1 MNSRMTVTAVRRFA
15 LLGAI
20 GAVSLTVLGTSGDAS
35 AQIAGTT
42 NKPLPNVLLLVDSSG
57 SMERM
62 PDNSLPSDNRNP
74 PSATTNVCSPG
85 VASNP
90 NRWGMLLQALTGNLQ
105 PFFSCDA
112 ISRSGGSFKNEFRI
126 GNTGGPGV
134 NNQPYDADYFLP
146 YHRPLTGEFAPNAC
160 ALAPY
165 TLPGAS
171 NGQGVGST
179 GLGTLTAPYADS
191 SSFPPDALKAFRETY
206 LRAQYGSGG
215 LGSTLS
221 PGSANTCN
229 FEQAND
235 GQLDAA
241 RDYIRFGLMMF
252 DNDPSAGTGTLASAP
267 TGPNASW
274 GAVDTTNPFTGQWS
288 YVKSPANPLPLGAG
302 RPAACATTSPFE
314 VGARHW
320 GAPPWEG
327 RMVKFPNPDGTL
339 YDIADTNDQI
349 QKVLLGTRPYGA
361 TPIDGMM
368 EDARDYLWYND
379 YGPLGTTPGYAD
391 AYVNATCRDQY
402 IVLLTDGAP
411 NLDLR
416 PSCTE
421 AGTPTGICPYP
432 NKAAQVAYQLATS
445 STVNQ
450 RVKTFVIGFSVNGA
464 GSLTFANDGFPGTFT
479 TPNNNCKAWFNGVTS
494 NGTNLS
500 AMHAVCSAP
509 KCLVDPC
516 PATSAP
522 REGST
527 ADACCQLSEIAWFG
541 SAPTNDTPPFF
552 AETQADLVL
561 SFGRVL
567 GGISKT
573 ATTRTLPGYSPAVSV
588 SGAGLT
594 GDFIASFIPNAQKVW
609 SGEID
614 RTRSLCVGT
623 PTPVPTPQT
632 QSVAAGDS
640 FAANTASQAAAGKR
654 LFVSVLGTVGTSPG
668 GPVVDSARSIRP
680 WTSAPDGIVPA
691 DAAGTQYVGL
701 DASMALS
708 APNWTGA
715 LGLDDNSC
723 KRSRDINGAII
734 PKLAADDCR
743 DVIWN
748 FATASKTPVTKA
760 GGGVSYSKFNV
771 RCSGTA
777 SATAGFCSFSSSIG
791 CSIGGPSC
799 QSLGGQPGEV
809 CVPECSALGAIFR
822 SSPTLVGPP
831 NDLLREDAYRTFSE
845 QRKTRRPAMFVA
857 TTDGV
862 LHAFKSLA
870 TNNPL
875 FDNVPTEHEL
885 WAFVPPAV
893 LPRLASNYPT
903 GQQILL
909 DGTPAVKDIVW
920 DRVLR
925 TEAPLYHTTLVSGM
939 GAGGGGYYA
948 LSVTDSDCQGS
959 GSTTIAN
966 APNGCLP
973 NGSISSPT
981 SLTNLASAGTKGPQ
995 FLWQLTDIQSVG
1007 SGETAKPLRRSK
1019 DSKDYVALFGKES
1032 GNAAIATLLVNPN
1045 DGNGARQIG
1054 VAILPG
1060 GIDGPPVKNQYCDRA
1075 IFGGSLGSFSATD
1088 DVSDNVTPMAPRTQ
1102 VRQWAGA
1109 TAADCKTA
1117 PVPGRNVTIVRA
1129 DTGEILRVF
1138 GRPGSDIPQAI
1149 SSANRRTDAPFD
1161 SPIIGTPAIYPSGV
1175 GVSTQKI
1182 FVGDADGTLWR
1193 IDVSD
1198 QNPLN
1203 WRVALFQDVVSK
1215 SLPVTPTPSG
1225 AQSQPIQI
1233 QPVITQ
1239 DPFGGLV
1246 ITAATGDQENLVAS
1260 TERNYVMT
1268 IQEQKAISATQLGRA
1283 SVRWFLP
1290 LNNAARVT
1298 GPMTV
1303 FDRTL
1308 YFATYQPVVPSA
1320 SACDKG
1326 GGALLWGMDF
1336 YNPQGGSVASA
1347 AGGVSRWC
1355 PIGSVDA
1362 VSGACTAA
1370 LQPNENPAI
1379 TYPGLLGAI
1388 IPGVTIR
1395 ASQSCAAFTNA
1406 GGVDPLVTGMSS
1418 TTFSLFFGATAPNGS
1433 GGATGSP
1440 QAARPTSPL
1449 VRPLPRTAANIDS
1462 WALVVD

>member
-1 MNSRMTVTAVRRFA
+1 MNSTRAVAVAAVRRFA

-20 GAVSLTVLGTSGDAS
+20 GAVSLTVLGTSGDAR

-62 PDNSLPSDNRNP
+62 PDNSLPGDNRNP
-74 PSATTNVCSPG
+74 PMVPVPTTNICSAG

-105 PFFSCDA
+105 PYFSCDA
-112 ISRSGGSFKNEFRI
+112 IPRTGNSFKNEFRI
-126 GNTGGPGV
+126 GNTSAPGT
-134 NNQPYDADYFLP
+134 NNQAYDADYFLP
-146 YHRPLTGEFAPNAC
+146 YHRPLTGDTATNAC

-165 TLPGAS
+165 TLPGAT

-179 GLGTLTAPYADS
+179 GLGTVVAPYADA
-191 SSFPPDALKAFRETY
+191 SSFPPDALKAFREAY
-206 LRAQYGSGG
+206 LRTQYGA
-215 LGSTLS
+215 STL
-221 PGSANTCN
+221 GNALSAASINTCN

-252 DNDPSAGTGTLASAP
+252 DNEPSAATGMVATAP
-267 TGPNASW
+267 SGPNALW
-274 GAVDTTNPFTGQWS
+274 GPVDTTNPFAGQWS
-288 YVKSPANPLPLGAG
+288 YVKSPSNTLPLGLG
-302 RPAACATTSPFE
+302 RPAACATTSPFD

-327 RMVKFPNPDGTL
+327 RMVKFPGPDATL
-339 YDIADTNDQI
+339 YDLADTNEQI

-368 EDARDYLWYND
+368 EDARDYFWFND
-379 YGPLGTTPGYAD
+379 YGPLGSKVGYAD
-391 AYVNATCRDQY
+391 PYVGASCRDQY

-416 PSCTE
+416 PACTD
-421 AGTPTGICPYP
+421 AGSPAGICPYP
-432 NKAAQVAYQLATS
+432 NKAAQVADQLATS
-445 STVNQ
+445 GTSSQ

-464 GSLTFANDGFPGTFT
+464 GSATFANDGFPAPSFAP
-479 TPNNNCKAWFNGVTS
+479 PNNNCKAWFDSVTTSGS
-494 NGTNLS
+494 NLA
-500 AMHAVCSAP
+500 AMHSICSTPGTAP
-509 KCLVDPC
+509 
-516 PATSAP
+516 A
-522 REGST
+522 EGST
-527 ADACCQLSEIAWFG
+527 ADACCKLSEIAWFG
-541 SAPTNDTPPFF
+541 SAPAHDTPPFF

-594 GDFIASFIPNAQKVW
+594 GDFVASFIPNAQKVW

-614 RTRSLCVGT
+614 RTRSICVGA
-623 PTPVPTPQT
+623 VPTAQPQ
-632 QSVAAGDS
+632 SIAAGDS
-640 FAANTASQAAAGKR
+640 FAANTAAQAAAGQR
-654 LFVSVLGTVGTSPG
+654 LFVSVKGVSGIAAAPLSGVAI
-668 GPVVDSARSIRP
+668 DSARTIRP
-680 WTSAPDGIVPA
+680 WTTATDGIVA
-691 DAAGTQYVGL
+691 GDAGGTQVVGL
-701 DASMALS
+701 DTSIAGSITDWAAAL
-708 APNWTGA
+708 NI
-715 LGLDDNSC
+715 DDKTC
-723 KRSRDINGAII
+723 KRSRDIKGNTI
-734 PKLAADDCR
+734 PALNAGECT
-743 DVIWN
+743 DVIWG
-748 FATASKTPVTKA
+748 FTTATNAAITKQ
-760 GGGVSYSKFNV
+760 GYGKFNV
-771 RCSGTA
+771 RCGGAA
-777 SATAGFCSFSSSIG
+777 SSTTGFCSFTSTQG
-791 CSIGGPSC
+791 CSLGGPSC
-799 QSLGGQPGEV
+799 ESLGGKPGEV
-809 CVPECSALGAIFR
+809 CVPGCSALGAIYR

-845 QRKTRRPAMFVA
+845 QRKSRRPAMFVA

-870 TNNPL
+870 TSNPS
-875 FDNVPTEHEL
+875 FDNIATEHEL
-885 WAFVPPAV
+885 WAFIPPAV

-925 TEAPLYHTTLVSGM
+925 TEAPFYHTTLVSGM

-959 GSTTIAN
+959 SSNNISN
-966 APNGCLP
+966 AVNGCLP
-973 NGSISSPT
+973 AGAISTST

-995 FLWQLTDIQSVG
+995 FLWQLTDVQAAAG
-1007 SGETAKPLRRSK
+1007 GETAKPLRTSK
-1019 DSKDYVALFGKES
+1019 DGKDYVALFGKES
-1032 GNAAIATLLVNPN
+1032 GNAAVATLLMNPG

-1060 GIDGPPVKNQYCDRA
+1060 GIDGPPVKGQYCDRA
-1075 IFGGSLGSFSATD
+1075 IFGGTAVGSFPSTTF
-1088 DVSDNVTPMAPRTQ
+1088 DVSDNVIPKAPRMQ
-1102 VRQWAGA
+1102 VRQWGGV

-1117 PVPGRNVTIVRA
+1117 PVAGRNVTIVRA

-1138 GRPGSDIPQAI
+1138 GRPGSDIPKRI
-1149 SSANRRTDAPFD
+1149 SDANKLTSSPFD
-1161 SPIIGTPAIYPSGV
+1161 SPIIGTPAIYPNGV
-1175 GVSTQKI
+1175 GVVTQKV

-1193 IDVSD
+1193 IDVSSSD
-1198 QNPLN
+1198 PTQ
-1203 WRVALFQDVVSK
+1203 WSVALFQD
-1215 SLPVTPTPSG
+1215 LIPTTAGG
-1225 AQSQPIQI
+1225 AGSQPIQG

-1246 ITAATGDQENLVAS
+1246 IAASTGDQENLIAS
-1260 TERNYVMT
+1260 GETNYLFS
-1268 IQEQKAISATQLGRA
+1268 IQEKKALTSSQLGRA
-1283 SVRWFLP
+1283 QVLWFQP
-1290 LNNAARVT
+1290 FLNAERVT

-1308 YFATYQPVVPSA
+1308 YFATYKPVVPA
-1320 SACDKG
+1320 SGACSNG
-1326 GGALLWGMDF
+1326 GGALLWGMDY
-1336 YNPQGGSVASA
+1336 YNAPGAASA
-1347 AGGVSRWC
+1347 GLGGVPRWC
-1355 PIGSVDA
+1355 PIGNVDA
-1362 VSGACTAA
+1362 VSGACTGGTVA
-1370 LQPNENPAI
+1370 NENPAI
-1379 TYPGLLGAI
+1379 TYPALLGAI

-1395 ASQSCAAFTNA
+1395 ASQSCASFTST
-1406 GGVDPLVTGMSS
+1406 GVDPVISGMSA
-1418 TTFSLFFGATAPNGS
+1418 TTFSLFFGATAANGS
-1433 GGATGSP
+1433 SPTGSP
-1440 QAARPTSPL
+1440 QAARPVTPL
-1449 VRPLPRTAANIDS
+1449 VRPLPRTAASIDS